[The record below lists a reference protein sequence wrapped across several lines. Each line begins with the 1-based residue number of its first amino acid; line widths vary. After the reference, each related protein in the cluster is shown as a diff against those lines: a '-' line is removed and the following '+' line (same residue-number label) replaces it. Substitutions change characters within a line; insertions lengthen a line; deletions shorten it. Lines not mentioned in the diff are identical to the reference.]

1 MRKNLMLKI
10 EQFIALIFGLITAFY
25 VVSHGFLTLGVLLVI
40 MILLGCIYLKMLE
53 EE

>member
-10 EQFIALIFGLITAFY
+10 EQLIVLIFGLITASY

-53 EE
+53 EA